1 MNYIQLKGGLIKSYW
16 FDDEFYNKNKK
27 IVDEL
32 SNIFDEIYKNDC
44 CVFGATETNKNN
56 IELKNKIVNILKIF
70 FDLGIQIENG
80 FTDEDYLNFKEI
92 EDYILNY
99 GG

>member
-32 SNIFDEIYKNDC
+32 SNIFGSDKC
-44 CVFGATETNKNN
+44 
-56 IELKNKIVNILKIF
+56 
-70 FDLGIQIENG
+70 ENG
-80 FTDEDYLNFKEI
+80 DDEYMCQGDITVMLATDDENSSNLCHNWPAMKRQSKSPVYMI
-92 EDYILNY
+92 
-99 GG
+99 